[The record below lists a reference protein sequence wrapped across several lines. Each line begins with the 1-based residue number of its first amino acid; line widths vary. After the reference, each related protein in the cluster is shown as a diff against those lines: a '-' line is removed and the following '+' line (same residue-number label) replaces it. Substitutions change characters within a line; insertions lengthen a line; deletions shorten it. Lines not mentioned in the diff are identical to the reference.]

1 MTLTANQFPDFYR
14 AVNGYPPFPWQT
26 RLVEE
31 VVAHGGLWPAVL
43 DLPTSAGKTSALDA
57 AVFLLAMQA
66 GKSVHERTAAI
77 RTFFVVD
84 RRIVVDEAADKARKL
99 ADKLNAKRITDPVV
113 KEVSDRLKSFTGG
126 PKALHVSVLR
136 GGMYRDGSWA
146 ESPTQPTVCLSTVDQ
161 VGSRLLFRGYG
172 VSPYQRAVHAG
183 LVGNDSL
190 ILVDEAHLSRP
201 FIETLKAVEFY
212 RSPRWAERPV
222 KTPFN
227 VVVMSATAGRA
238 AQPVG
243 EELEN
248 EEKKRPPSLK
258 LLDETDKNPDVCPE
272 LRRRLTAKKLV
283 KLVESTEAAFVPTIV
298 DRALALAESEK
309 GFKPVQVV
317 GVVVNRVKTARKVA
331 ELLRARYREK
341 SPLPEGE
348 PEADHLDV
356 VLLTGRV
363 RPYDRDELL
372 FRRPFRDTRD
382 LATPVRGLL
391 PFVKAKANKDRT
403 EYDRPPPPRGTLFVV
418 ATQTVEVGADF
429 SFDALITELAPL
441 DALRQ
446 RFGRVDRLGFR
457 ERSRAVV
464 VRNKEAEKDDPVY
477 GTAPTAVW
485 KLLKEWEKASG
496 RAKEIDFGIQATED
510 RFPHDPDER
519 SGFLAPLCA
528 PFLCAPVM
536 MPAHVDDW
544 VQTSVPPEPD
554 PNPALFMH
562 GPPSGPADV
571 SVVWRADVTEELLK
585 NAAAVRKVVAIVP
598 PTSMEALPLPIWHV
612 RAWLRDRLEVA
623 ANFTDLEG
631 EPEPEPSRRRDDQKS
646 DRFLI
651 WKGPDREDGTTVSDN
666 PEDIRPGNT
675 IVVPSSYGGCDEFGW
690 NPSYTQPVTDIADDC
705 SWRAKRRPV
714 LRVHPGSRVHIQSLA
729 AWQRLPS
736 PFPADVVE
744 RLPALLAT
752 DPDTEEIAWDEVAR
766 SFKEL
771 PGDFGWLRSAK
782 RIEYPDGSGAV
793 FAAKKRT
800 PHPDDTHAVDAG
812 EEAPA
817 DDEGNSFLGSDGFV
831 SLEEHCCGV
840 QAGVEAFAR
849 SLGLTDDNREIVSRA
864 ALLHDP
870 GKADPRFQV
879 WLYGSEAEAA
889 RNEFRLIAKSRTDG
903 RNAAAVEAARV
914 RAGWPKGGRHEAGSV
929 LLVRDNPEAAAG
941 LRDPELFLHLI
952 GTHHGRG
959 RPLWPFIEED
969 EIPESPGTVT
979 VALKKHSL
987 SGELPARPETPLA
1000 SLTAGWAD
1008 AFWRLVRRY
1017 GYWGLAY
1024 LETLLVLADH
1034 RRSEAERNA
1043 KPEGL

>member
-1 MTLTANQFPDFYR
+1 MTLPAKQFPAFYH

-31 VVAHGGLWPAVL
+31 VDGHGGLWPAVL

-57 AVFLLAMQA
+57 AIFLLAMQA
-66 GKSVHERTAAI
+66 GKSVHKRTAAI

-84 RRIVVDEAADKARKL
+84 RRIVVDEAADKAHKL
-99 ADKLNAKRITDPVV
+99 ADKLNAKRFSDSVV
-113 KEVSDRLKSFTGG
+113 KEVADRLKSFTGG

-146 ESPTQPTVCLSTVDQ
+146 ESPTQPTICLSTVDQ

-172 VSPYQRAVHAG
+172 VSPYQQALHAG
-183 LVGNDSL
+183 LVGNDAL

-201 FIETLKAVEFY
+201 FVETLKAVEFY
-212 RSPRWAERPV
+212 RSPRWAEQPV

-227 VVVMSATAGRA
+227 VVVISATAGRA
-238 AQPVG
+238 ARPVG

-272 LRRRLTAKKLV
+272 LQRRLTATKLV
-283 KLVESTEAAFVPTIV
+283 KLAETTEAAFVPTIV

-309 GFKPVQVV
+309 GFKPVHIV
-317 GVVVNRVKTARKVA
+317 GVVVNRVRTAREVA

-341 SPLPEGE
+341 NPLPEGK
-348 PEADHLDV
+348 PEADNLDV

-382 LATPVRGLL
+382 PDTPVRGLL
-391 PFVKAKANKDRT
+391 PFVKARANKNRT
-403 EYDRPPPPRGTLFVV
+403 DYDRPPPPRGTLFVV

-429 SFDALITELAPL
+429 SFDVLVTELAPF

-457 ERSRAVV
+457 GRSRAVI
-464 VRNKEAEKDDPVY
+464 VRNKEADKDDPVY

-496 RAKEIDFGIQATED
+496 RAKEIDFGIQATDD
-510 RFPHDPDER
+510 RLPREPDER
-519 SGFLAPLCA
+519 AAFLAPLCA
-528 PFLCAPVM
+528 PVLCAPVM
-536 MPAHVDDW
+536 MPAHADDW

-554 PNPALFMH
+554 PDPALFLH
-562 GPPSGPADV
+562 GPQSGPADV
-571 SVVWRADVTEELLK
+571 SVVWRADVTEDLLK
-585 NAAAVRKVVAIVP
+585 SAATARKLVALVP

-612 RAWLRDRLEVA
+612 RTWLRGRAEALAD
-623 ANFTDLEG
+623 FTDLEG
-631 EPEPEPSRRRDDQKS
+631 EPEPERRRDDRKS

-651 WKGPDREDGTTVSDN
+651 WKGPAREDGTTVSDD

-675 IVVPSSYGGCDEFGW
+675 IVVPSSYGGCDKYGW
-690 NPSYTQPVTDIADDC
+690 NPDYRDDVTDMADDC

-714 LRVHPGSRVHIQSLA
+714 LRLHPESRVHIQTLT

-736 PFPADVVE
+736 PFPTDAVE

-752 DPDTEEIAWDEVAR
+752 DPDTEEIDWDDVAR

-771 PGDFGWLRSAK
+771 PGDFGWLLNAK
-782 RIEYPDGSGAV
+782 RIKYPGGSGVV
-793 FAAKKRT
+793 FVGKKRT
-800 PHPDDTHAVDAG
+800 PHPDATHASDAD

-831 SLEEHCCGV
+831 TLEDHCRGV

-849 SLGLTDDNREIVSRA
+849 SLGLTDDNREMVSRA
-864 ALLHDP
+864 ALFHDP

-889 RNEFRLIAKSRTDG
+889 RNEFRLIAKSRTEG

-929 LLVRDNPEAAAG
+929 LLVRHNLEAAAG

-959 RPLWPFIEED
+959 RPLWPFAEEG
-969 EIPESPGTVT
+969 EVPNSPGLVT
-979 VALKKHSL
+979 VAIEKHLL
-987 SGELPARPETPLA
+987 SGELPARPETPLT
-1000 SLTAGWAD
+1000 SLTVGWVD

-1024 LETLLVLADH
+1024 FEMLLVLADH

-1043 KPEGL
+1043 QPEVP